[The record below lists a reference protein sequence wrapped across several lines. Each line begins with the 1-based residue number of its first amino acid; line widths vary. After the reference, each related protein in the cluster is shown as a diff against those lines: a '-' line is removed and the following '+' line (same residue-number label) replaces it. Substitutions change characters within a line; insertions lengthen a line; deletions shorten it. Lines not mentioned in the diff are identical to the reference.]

1 MAGQARG
8 WFPPLDSIGPVIEQN
23 PLGQLSSRRWR
34 WGAGLAVGLVALL
47 VLAGCG
53 GGGDETAPRAPA
65 ASGPAG
71 AAMPPP
77 QTNCAQRA
85 TDLASFQRVS
95 ASATAGNT
103 ICVTGDLRGE
113 PLEITTGGT
122 QQAPIT
128 FLGDGKTV
136 TSGINVSANNVVVD
150 GFVAEE
156 PEAPGV
162 ALEGSN
168 ITLRNTTI
176 NSPRE
181 GDGDGIRFWGN
192 NIKILHN
199 TITDTSND
207 TGAHADC
214 MQTYATDENNPAS
227 QDVLIDS
234 NRCEQIDN
242 NCLIAEGPN
251 SSAGDGSGEGETK
264 NITFSNNFCD
274 NQAAQAVLADDVRNM
289 VITGN
294 QIVGQ
299 INHAFAF
306 QNESTSGVVSNNQVR
321 SVKYEVGMDSSSEKG
336 YQGPAAGG
344 GP

>member
-1 MAGQARG
+1 
-8 WFPPLDSIGPVIEQN
+8 VIEQN

-71 AAMPPP
+71 AATPPP

>member
-1 MAGQARG
+1 
-8 WFPPLDSIGPVIEQN
+8 VIEQN

>member
-1 MAGQARG
+1 M
-8 WFPPLDSIGPVIEQN
+8 IEQN
-23 PLGQLSSRRWR
+23 PLKQSRSRRWR
-34 WGAGLAVGLVALL
+34 WCAALTVGLVALL

-53 GGGDETAPRAPA
+53 GGAGETAPRPPA

-71 AAMPPP
+71 AANPPAHA
-77 QTNCAQRA
+77 NCAQRA
-85 TDLASFQRVS
+85 TDLASFQRAS
-95 ASATAGNT
+95 ASASPGNT
-103 ICVTGDLRGE
+103 VCVSGDLSGE
-113 PLEITTGGT
+113 RLEITRGGSE
-122 QQAPIT
+122 QAPIT

-136 TSGINVSANNVVVD
+136 TSGINVSADNVVVD
-150 GFVAEE
+150 GFVAQE

-162 ALEGSN
+162 ALQGSN

-234 NRCEQIDN
+234 NRCERIDN

-274 NQAAQAVLADDVRNM
+274 NRAAQAVLADDVRNM
-289 VITGN
+289 MITGN

-321 SVKYEVGMDSSSEKG
+321 SVKYEVGMDSSSEQG
-336 YQGPAAGG
+336 YRGPGAGG
-344 GP
+344 AP